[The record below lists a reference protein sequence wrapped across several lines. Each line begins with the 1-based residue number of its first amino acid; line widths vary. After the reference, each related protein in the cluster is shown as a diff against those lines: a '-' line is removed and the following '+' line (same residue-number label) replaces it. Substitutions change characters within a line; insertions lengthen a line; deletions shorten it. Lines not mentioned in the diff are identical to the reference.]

1 MNLFELIAFAI
12 AGLCLLGAMYV
23 GQSFYPPGEGYAHE
37 ESAHKKRLVLICIG
51 MLSLLTG
58 VLEMMTK

>member
-12 AGLCLLGAMYV
+12 AGLCLVGAMYV

-37 ESAHKKRLVLICIG
+37 ASAHKKRIMLICIG
-51 MLSLLTG
+51 ILSLLVG
-58 VLEMMTK
+58 VLEIMTK